1 MIAALLSAACV
12 LLLAHRYRP
21 AAPRRPPAAVTRSGA
36 TDPDRDVVAAAPARR
51 VRPWRRRSGH
61 DPADIA
67 AWCDRLARS
76 VRGGATLSGAVRSTV
91 GPTTAPDEFAQLS
104 LALDRGTPLDR
115 AVASA
120 GVGGDLAV
128 ALMVIRA
135 CAVTGAPAAEPL
147 DRAAAAL
154 RGRAAESAERR
165 TQSEQARLSAIVMT
179 ILPGAMLAI
188 LVTTSSSVRQVL
200 GSPVGVA
207 LVLVGAT
214 ANLVGWRWMRRI
226 VGSAAR

>member
-1 MIAALLSAACV
+1 MS
-12 LLLAHRYRP
+12 
-21 AAPRRPPAAVTRSGA
+21 S
-36 TDPDRDVVAAAPARR
+36 RR
-51 VRPWRRRSGH
+51 VRTWGRRTAPH
-61 DPADIA
+61 PADVA

-76 VRGGATLSGAVRSTV
+76 VRSGATLTGAVRSTP
-91 GPTTAPDEFAQLS
+91 GPATAPAEFAQLS

-115 AVASA
+115 AVASTGA
-120 GVGGDLAV
+120 GGDLAV
-128 ALMVIRA
+128 ALTVIRA

-147 DRAAAAL
+147 DRAATAL
-154 RGRAAESAERR
+154 RARAAESAERR

-188 LVTTSSSVRQVL
+188 LVATSSSVRDVL
-200 GSPVGVA
+200 GSPAGIGI
-207 LVLVGAT
+207 VLAGTA